1 MINEGGQVMKKI
13 YVITGTLLLL
23 LCILS
28 TSAILAQEFELGI
41 EAAIL
46 IDAETGQVLYEKNA
60 DEKLPPASITKIM
73 ALLIAMEQIE
83 KGEFT
88 MDDEITISKYAESM
102 GGSQIFLAANTRVKL
117 GDLLKAITIA
127 SANDASVAVA
137 EAMAGT
143 YDNFINWMNKRA
155 EELGMD
161 NSHFENSTG
170 LPVEHGEHYSTVR
183 DISIMSRE
191 LVKHPKI
198 LEWASIWMDYLELP
212 TRRAMLVNTNK
223 LINNY
228 PGMDGLKT
236 GHTQEAGYCLA
247 ATAVRDNIRL
257 ISVVMKADT
266 EREREEMTARLL
278 DYGFNAFT
286 KELVIKKDE
295 TVQNIDVPEGKKTTT
310 SAEVANDL
318 YVTIK
323 KGTKN
328 TIEKKVIMQE
338 DLKAP
343 IKKGQVLGTELI
355 IQDGK
360 KLGEVQLLATEDI
373 ERAGFFTRLWRGFVN
388 WLSNLMK
395 KLLG

>member
-1 MINEGGQVMKKI
+1 MKKI